1 MLQGAKLRVKDLNNV
16 LKPVTRQGINMICP
30 GQDIK
35 CLTYNMW
42 DVLEDL
48 LNDGD
53 HAKHAQFK
61 FKLERDPATGNR
73 IYHELWTGD
82 WWRRQ
87 QANLGPKKNVLAII
101 PYMDETP
108 VTLNGRNM
116 HPVYVSLGNLH
127 ISFRY
132 SPNSFELNLKIT
144 TSQKSG
150 RRKTI
155 AWVLA
160 KHQGAHCF

>member
-1 MLQGAKLRVKDLNNV
+1 LPSSVKDVRREELRVLQGAKLRVKDLNNV
-16 LKPVTRQGINMICP
+16 LKPVTKQGIHMICP

-53 HAKHAQFK
+53 HAQHAQFK
-61 FKLERDPATGNR
+61 FKLERDPITGSR
-73 IYHELWTGD
+73 IYNELWTGE
-82 WWRRQ
+82 WWRHQ

-127 ISFRY
+127 TTFRF
-132 SPNSFELNLKIT
+132 SPNSIEI
-144 TSQKSG
+144 
-150 RRKTI
+150 I
-155 AWVLA
+155 
-160 KHQGAHCF
+160 